1 MKTRRIIQ
9 VASVAAIAA
18 LAMTG
23 CAANEAGSSD
33 SSASGSSL
41 SGTLNGIGS
50 SAQGAAQTAWQSGFQ
65 TTNSGVTVN
74 YDPQGSGAGVTQ
86 FTAGAADFAGSDA
99 YLDDDELKATFVGCA
114 SGATPVEVP
123 NYISPIAVVFNV
135 KGVDSLNLSAST
147 IAQIFQGKITKW
159 NDAAIAKENSGVTLP
174 DATIN
179 TVHRSDD
186 SGTTFNFT
194 DYLHQAASS
203 DWKAEGNKVWSVKVG
218 DGAKGT
224 PGVATAV
231 KNGTNTIGYIDESAA
246 GDLNVAK
253 LKVGDSYVAP
263 SADAAAKVVAESK
276 VASGRADND
285 LAIDINRTTT
295 ASDEYPLVLVSYLIG
310 CSEYKDSAKGALV
323 KAYFGY
329 TTSEAGQEVAA
340 KSAGSAPLS
349 TELSKKVAAAV
360 ATIK

>member
-23 CAANEAGSSD
+23 CAANEAPSSD

-65 TTNSGVTVN
+65 TANSGVTVN

-99 YLDDDELKATFVGCA
+99 YLSDDELKAKFVGCA
-114 SGATPVEVP
+114 DGATPVEVP
-123 NYISPIAVVFNV
+123 DYISPIAIVFKVDGV
-135 KGVDSLNLSAST
+135 KDLNLSASN
-147 IAQIFQGKITKW
+147 IAKIFSGKITKW
-159 NDAAIAKENSGVTLP
+159 NDPAIAKDNSGAKLP

-194 DYLHQAASS
+194 DYLHQAAPA
-203 DWKAEGNKVWSVKVG
+203 DWKEEGNKVWSVKVG

-246 GDLNVAK
+246 EGMNVAK
-253 LKVGDSYVAP
+253 LKVGDAFVAP
-263 SADAAAKVVAESK
+263 SAEAAAKVVSESK
-276 VASGRADND
+276 IASGRAAND
-285 LAIDINRTTT
+285 LAININRTTT

-323 KAYFGY
+323 KAYLGY
-329 TTSEAGQEVAA
+329 ATSEAGQQIAA
-340 KSAGSAPLS
+340 KTAGSAPLS
-349 TELSKKVAAAV
+349 KDLSAKVATAI